1 MTKKKLLKSGR
12 VHERCT
18 CLFKFWW
25 KHETRM
31 DIIWAR
37 CFVSI
42 RECLFLLSYSLVHQ
56 YEVFELE
63 NNYHPKLNEYIQLF
77 FPMSAHICRVMFLT
91 NRTPWTCFCMFF
103 RNMGGGSGNNVA
115 SKQGIHHGHGFPS
128 SLQVSAS
135 KVMAE
140 EHIKRIQ
147 RKWDVHQREKI
158 MRPGQW
164 TANGCKWVIPPVIY
178 GVSPLLMGDY
188 NQLHGS

>member
-1 MTKKKLLKSGR
+1 MKDAYVCSNSDGNTRRGWISSELDVLLASDNA
-12 VHERCT
+12 
-18 CLFKFWW
+18 F
-25 KHETRM
+25 
-31 DIIWAR
+31 
-37 CFVSI
+37 S
-42 RECLFLLSYSLVHQ
+42 LLSHSLVHQ

-103 RNMGGGSGNNVA
+103 RNIGEGVGNNVA

-147 RKWDVHQREKI
+147 RKWDVRQREKI

-164 TANGCKWVIPPVIY
+164 TANGCKWVIPQLSMEYPHFWRWIIINC
-178 GVSPLLMGDY
+178 MG
-188 NQLHGS
+188 HR